1 VRTRHRRKHLP
12 SALVITLL
20 LASLLSIISVQT
32 GGHSSDTLAAPT
44 LLSPLNGENIKDNT
58 PLMDWLSVSGA
69 TEYYLQIDNDN
80 DYSSPNVDND
90 NIPTDN
96 YEVPAE
102 NALPEGWYYWRV
114 RAENATENGPWSE
127 NWIFQVD
134 VTAPPAPTLAWP
146 ADGENI
152 NDNTPNLD
160 WSPVTDPSTLVIYDV
175 QVDDNS
181 DFSSPEVNVT
191 GITTDNY
198 ITFELI
204 DNLWNWRVRA
214 RDNAGNIGSWSSS
227 RSFRVDTLAPPAPTL
242 VAPADGTRTNDNS
255 KAYDWSDVTDNSLP
269 ITYEWQVDNDN
280 DFSSPYSTV
289 NGLSTSQYGPVAL
302 PDENWSWYVRARDN
316 AGNYSTWSS
325 AWTILIDTTPPA
337 APTLEWPAN
346 GENINDNTPNLD
358 WNTVTENSLPVLY
371 RCHVSD
377 NSAFPYDNYD
387 SGWVSNDN
395 FQITSEMKEGVWCWR
410 VQTKDN
416 ASNIGDNSAYRS
428 FRVDVTKPTT
438 PSNVSP
444 VNGENTNDNTPLLD
458 WSDSTDVSLPITYNL
473 YVDNDSNF
481 SSVDYTQTGLT
492 SSQYQFTSEL
502 AEKVW
507 YWRVQAR
514 DNAGNVGD
522 NSTSRS
528 FRVDVTK
535 PQAPALVW
543 PANGENEN
551 DNTPTLD
558 WNSVSDNST
567 PVLYR
572 CYVDNNSDFSSVE
585 RDSGWISATEY
596 TTPALAESIWYW
608 KVGAKDNAGNVGDN
622 SASRSFRVDTTP
634 PGKPTLALPENNKL
648 DNSMSQTFKWTQPPE
663 NSLPLTY
670 HIQIDNEASF
680 TSPYVRENMGVG
692 ENSYIYS
699 FTSAGTYYW
708 RVRAKDNAGN
718 WGAWSDNFKL
728 AIVIPVGVSPTK
740 PVLVSPANGAKINDN
755 TPTFQWTKGENAENH
770 RLLVDNDPDFSS
782 PADNILLGAADN
794 IWTKSAPGYV
804 DGTYYWSVVAV
815 NAAGEN
821 RSLKW
826 AFRVET
832 VPPVAPTSARWL
844 LIAGILTAVMIGLAV
859 ALYTKRRRVSGKRR
873 GILRGL

>member
-1 VRTRHRRKHLP
+1 VRTVHRRGPLP
-12 SALVITLL
+12 SALVIALL
-20 LASLLSIISVQT
+20 LASLLSIISAQT
-32 GGHSSDTLAAPT
+32 AGHSSDTPAAPT

-58 PLMDWLSVSGA
+58 PLMDWLSVSEA

-90 NIPTDN
+90 NVTTDN

-127 NWIFQVD
+127 NWTFQVD
-134 VTAPPAPTLAWP
+134 ITAPLAPSWVWP
-146 ADGENI
+146 ADVENI

-160 WSPVTDPSTLVIYDV
+160 WSPVTDPSAPVTYDV
-175 QVDDNS
+175 QVDNNA
-181 DFSSPEVNVT
+181 DFLSSEVNVT
-191 GITTDNY
+191 GVTTNNY
-198 ITFELI
+198 ITPELI
-204 DNLWNWRVRA
+204 DNLWNWHVRA
-214 RDNAGNIGSWSSS
+214 RDNASNIGSWSSS

-255 KAYDWSDVTDNSLP
+255 QTYDWSDVTDNSLP

-280 DFSSPYSTV
+280 DFSSPYSAE
-289 NGLSTSQYGPVAL
+289 NDLSTSQYGPVAL
-302 PDENWSWYVRARDN
+302 PDENWSWHVRARDN
-316 AGNYSTWSS
+316 AGNSSAWSS
-325 AWTILIDTTPPA
+325 AWTILIDTTPPD
-337 APTLEWPAN
+337 APTLVWPANSENINDNTPTLNWNAVSENSLPVIYDVWIDNDSDFSSPIVTATRITDDNYQVTTELGEGVYYWRVRAVDNAGNVGENSQVSFRVDITKPLAPTLVSPGN
-346 GENINDNTPNLD
+346 GENISDNTPNLD
-358 WNTVTENSLPVLY
+358 WNPISENSLPALY
-371 RCHVSD
+371 KV
-377 NSAFPYDNYD
+377 
-387 SGWVSNDN
+387 
-395 FQITSEMKEGVWCWR
+395 
-410 VQTKDN
+410 
-416 ASNIGDNSAYRS
+416 
-428 FRVDVTKPTT
+428 
-438 PSNVSP
+438 
-444 VNGENTNDNTPLLD
+444 
-458 WSDSTDVSLPITYNL
+458 

-481 SSVDYTQTGLT
+481 SSIDRESPWVWDDNWVVAPGLL
-492 SSQYQFTSEL
+492 EGI
-502 AEKVW
+502 W
-507 YWRVQAR
+507 YWRVGAK
-514 DNAGNVGD
+514 DNTGNVGD
-522 NSTSRS
+522 NSASRS

-535 PQAPALVW
+535 PQAPALAW

-596 TTPALAESIWYW
+596 TAPALAEGVWYW
-608 KVGAKDNAGNVGDN
+608 KVGAKDNASNVGDN

-634 PGKPTLALPENNKL
+634 PGKLTLASPENNKL
-648 DNSMSQTFKWTQPPE
+648 DNSLSQTFKWAQPPE

-740 PVLVSPANGAKINDN
+740 PVLVSPTNGAKTNDN
-755 TPTFQWTKGENAENH
+755 TPTFQWICGENADSH
-770 RLLVDNDPDFSS
+770 RLLVDNDLDFSS

-794 IWTKSAPGYV
+794 TWTKSAPGYV

-844 LIAGILTAVMIGLAV
+844 LIAGILAAIIIGLAV
-859 ALYTKRRRVSGKRR
+859 VLYTRRRRVGGKRR
-873 GILRGL
+873 GILRGS